1 LSVQVLILGCG
12 YTGERVARKL
22 LAQGIEVSATSRDP
36 DKFRDLGLGALK
48 LIHMDLT
55 VPETVNRL
63 SWDNFVKPGV
73 RVLHS
78 VPPVNGTDPTPQLL
92 AALGT
97 KPERV
102 VYISTTS
109 VYGDAREVNHLT
121 PAAPVLPSQTV
132 RVAAEQAVLNGNA
145 AGLCLRP
152 AGIYGQG
159 RGVHQ
164 RMLDGNYKMV
174 EDGTNFL
181 SRIHVE
187 DLAEHCVAA
196 LLRPEPLTGA
206 YPVADAAPCS
216 SLEIV
221 EFCAQLLNLPM
232 PPRIAAKDA
241 HETQRV
247 HRKVDGSYIR
257 ELLGIELKYPS
268 YREGIRASIIH

>member
-1 LSVQVLILGCG
+1 MSVQVLILGCG
-12 YTGERVARKL
+12 YTGERVAQKL
-22 LAQGIEVSATSRDP
+22 LAQGIKVLATSREPGKLSYLAEAGVQLYRLDFADP
-36 DKFRDLGLGALK
+36 MTLDGLAE
-48 LIHMDLT
+48 I
-55 VPETVNRL
+55 VQ
-63 SWDNFVKPGV
+63 PGV

-109 VYGDAREVNHLT
+109 VYGDAREVNHIT
-121 PAAPVLPSQTV
+121 PAAPVLPSQIV
-132 RVAAEQAVLNGNA
+132 RVAAEQAVLNGNS

-164 RMLDGNYKMV
+164 RMLDGTYKMV

-187 DLAEHCVAA
+187 DLAQHCVAA
-196 LLRPEPLTGA
+196 LLRPTPLTGA
-206 YPVADAAPCS
+206 YPVADASPCS
-216 SLEIV
+216 SVEIV
-221 EFCAQLLNLPM
+221 EFCANLLKLPM
-232 PPRIAAKDA
+232 PPHIVAKDA

-268 YREGIRASIIH
+268 YREGIPASLAK